1 MKRRALYLAAA
12 AAVLSTTWLTAQP
25 APPSIAPSISDD
37 FRLVEVA
44 SVSDAMEQLY
54 GQRAYMSHE
63 MRPVAPAKFAGPAV
77 TVLLK
82 REEHKEGAAASQGML
97 DAIDD
102 SPGGSVYVM
111 VLEGDGADFAGIG
124 GLMATA
130 MKYRGFAGAVIDASV
145 RDTPQIRK
153 LQFPVFSRG
162 VAPSTTI
169 NHYRVTGVNVPVTCA
184 GVRVN
189 PGDIVT
195 ADEDGVAV
203 VPRAKAAEV
212 LKKSQELDDT
222 EHRMIPFIEKF
233 RSIKE
238 AVRQFGRI

>member
-1 MKRRALYLAAA
+1 MKRAVFLVAAGA
-12 AAVLSTTWLTAQP
+12 TISAVWLMAQ
-25 APPSIAPSISDD
+25 APEVSMVDG
-37 FRLVEVA
+37 FRTVEVA

-54 GQRAYMSHE
+54 GQRGYMSHD
-63 MRPVAPAKFAGPAV
+63 MRPLSPTKFAGPAV
-77 TVLLK
+77 TVQLK
-82 REEHKEGAAASQGML
+82 KEEHKEGSPASQGML
-97 DAIDD
+97 DAIDN
-102 SPGGSVYVM
+102 SPAGSVYVM
-111 VLEGDGADFAGIG
+111 VLEDGLDYAGIG

-184 GVRVN
+184 GIRVN
-189 PGDIVT
+189 PGDIIT

-203 VPRAKAAEV
+203 VPIARAADV

-222 EHRMIPFIEKF
+222 EHRMLPFIEKF
-233 RSIKE
+233 RSIRE
-238 AVRQFGRI
+238 AVKQFGRI

>member
-1 MKRRALYLAAA
+1 MMKRTVILVVAAA
-12 AAVLSTTWLTAQP
+12 CATTVWVMAQP
-25 APPSIAPSISDD
+25 AEISAVDG
-37 FRLVEVA
+37 FRTVEVA

-54 GQRAYMSHE
+54 GQRGYMSHD
-63 MRPVAPAKFAGPAV
+63 MRPLSPTKFAGPAV
-77 TVLLK
+77 TVQLTK
-82 REEHKEGAAASQGML
+82 VEHKDGSAASQGML
-97 DAIDD
+97 DAIDS
-102 SPGGSVYVM
+102 SPAGSVYVM
-111 VLEGDGADFAGIG
+111 VVENGADYAGIG

-184 GVRVN
+184 GVRVQ
-189 PGDIVT
+189 PGDIIA
-195 ADEDGVAV
+195 ADEDGIAV
-203 VPRAKAAEV
+203 VPQAKAAEV
-212 LKKSQELDDT
+212 LKKSQELDDI
-222 EHRMIPFIEKF
+222 EHRMIPFIEKY

-238 AVRQFGRI
+238 AVKQFGRI

>member
-1 MKRRALYLAAA
+1 MKTVVRVLL
-12 AAVLSTTWLTAQP
+12 VLSVIALSGAAWLTAQP
-25 APPSIAPSISDD
+25 AGGDPVIDG
-37 FRLVEVA
+37 FRFVEVA

-54 GQRAYMSHE
+54 GQRAYMSHD
-63 MRPVAPAKFAGPAV
+63 MRPLSPTKFAGPAV
-77 TVLLK
+77 TVMLK
-82 REEHKEGAAASQGML
+82 KEEHKEGSAASQGML
-97 DAIDD
+97 DAIDA
-102 SPGGSVYVM
+102 SPAGAVYVM
-111 VLEGDGADFAGIG
+111 VLENGADYAGIG

-184 GVRVN
+184 GVQVN
-189 PGDIVT
+189 PGDVIA

-203 VPRAKAAEV
+203 IPRAKAAEV

-233 RSIKE
+233 KSIKE
-238 AVRQFGRI
+238 AVKQFGRI

>member
-1 MKRRALYLAAA
+1 MITRTIGSVMV
-12 AAVLSTTWLTAQP
+12 AAVASAAWLLAQP
-25 APPSIAPSISDD
+25 ADLTSVDG
-37 FRLVEVA
+37 FRMVEVA

-54 GQRAYMSHE
+54 QQRAYMSHD
-63 MRPVAPAKFAGPAV
+63 MRPLAPAKFAGPAI
-77 TVLLK
+77 TVQLTK
-82 REEHKEGAAASQGML
+82 EEHNQGSAASQGML

-102 SPGGSVYVM
+102 GAPGSVYVM
-111 VLEGDGADFAGIG
+111 VLDNGLDYAGIG

-130 MKYRGFAGAVIDASV
+130 LKYRGFAGAVIDASV

-162 VAPSTTI
+162 IAPSTTI

-189 PGDIVT
+189 PGDIVS
-195 ADEDGVAV
+195 ADEDGVVV

-222 EHRMIPFIEKF
+222 EHRMLPFIEKF
-233 RSIKE
+233 RSIRE
-238 AVRQFGRI
+238 AVKQFGRI

>member
-1 MKRRALYLAAA
+1 MKRAVFLVATAATIS
-12 AAVLSTTWLTAQP
+12 AVWLMAQ
-25 APPSIAPSISDD
+25 APEVSVVDG
-37 FRLVEVA
+37 FRTVEVA

-54 GQRAYMSHE
+54 GQRGYMSHD
-63 MRPVAPAKFAGPAV
+63 MRPLAPTKFAGPAV
-77 TVLLK
+77 TVQLK
-82 REEHKEGAAASQGML
+82 KEEHKEGSPASQGML
-97 DAIDD
+97 DAIDN
-102 SPGGSVYVM
+102 SPAGSVYVM
-111 VLEGDGADFAGIG
+111 VLEDGLDYAGIG

-189 PGDIVT
+189 PGDIIT

-203 VPRAKAAEV
+203 VPSGKATEV

-222 EHRMIPFIEKF
+222 EHRMLPFIEKF
-233 RSIKE
+233 RSIRE
-238 AVRQFGRI
+238 AVKQFGRI

>member
-1 MKRRALYLAAA
+1 MMTRTVTLVLAAA
-12 AAVLSTTWLTAQP
+12 CATTVWVMAQP
-25 APPSIAPSISDD
+25 AEMSLVDG
-37 FRLVEVA
+37 FRTVEVA

-54 GQRAYMSHE
+54 GQRRYMSHD
-63 MRPVAPAKFAGPAV
+63 MRPLSPTKFAGRAV

-82 REEHKEGAAASQGML
+82 KEEHKEGSAASQGML
-97 DAIDD
+97 DAIDG
-102 SPGGSVYVM
+102 SPAGSVYVM
-111 VLEGDGADFAGIG
+111 VLEDGVDFAGIG

-169 NHYRVTGVNVPVTCA
+169 NHFRVTGVNVAVTCA
-184 GVRVN
+184 GVRVE
-189 PGDIVT
+189 PGDIIA

-203 VPRAKAAEV
+203 VPQAKAAEV
-212 LKKSQELDDT
+212 LKKSQELDDI
-222 EHRMIPFIEKF
+222 EHRMLPFIEKY

-238 AVRQFGRI
+238 AVKQFGRI

>member
-1 MKRRALYLAAA
+1 MKRAVFLAVAGAA
-12 AAVLSTTWLTAQP
+12 ISAVWLIAQ
-25 APPSIAPSISDD
+25 APEVSLVDG
-37 FRLVEVA
+37 FRTVEVA

-54 GQRAYMSHE
+54 GQRGYMSHD
-63 MRPVAPAKFAGPAV
+63 MRPLAPTKFAGPAV
-77 TVLLK
+77 TVQLK
-82 REEHKEGAAASQGML
+82 KEEHKEGSAASQGML
-97 DAIDD
+97 DAIDNA
-102 SPGGSVYVM
+102 PAGSVYVM
-111 VLEGDGADFAGIG
+111 VLEDGLDYAGIG

-130 MKYRGFAGAVIDASV
+130 MKYRGLAGAVIDASV

-162 VAPSTTI
+162 IAPSTTI

-189 PGDIVT
+189 PGDIIT

-203 VPRAKAAEV
+203 IPMAKAPEV

-222 EHRMIPFIEKF
+222 EHRMLPFIEKF

-238 AVRQFGRI
+238 AVKQFGRI

>member
-1 MKRRALYLAAA
+1 MNRMLSALSLAALVT
-12 AAVLSTTWLTAQP
+12 AVWLRAQP
-25 APPSIAPSISDD
+25 AGNTQLAGDPLQEG
-37 FRLVEVA
+37 FRNVEVA

-63 MRPVAPAKFAGPAV
+63 IRPLSPTKFAGPAV

-82 REEHKEGAAASQGML
+82 KEEHKEGSAASAGML
-97 DAIDD
+97 DAID
-102 SPGGSVYVM
+102 SANAGAVYVM
-111 VLEGDGADFAGIG
+111 VLENGADYAGIG

-130 MKYRGFAGAVIDASV
+130 MKFRGLAGAVIDASV

-162 VAPSTTI
+162 VVPSTSI

-189 PGDIVT
+189 PGDIVV

-203 VPRAKAAEV
+203 VPRGHAPDV
-212 LKKSQELDDT
+212 LKKAQELDDT

-238 AVRQFGRI
+238 AVKQFGRI

>member
-1 MKRRALYLAAA
+1 MKTVVRLLVGISVIALSGAAWLA
-12 AAVLSTTWLTAQP
+12 AQP
-25 APPSIAPSISDD
+25 AGDPVIEG
-37 FRLVEVA
+37 FRFVEVA

-54 GQRAYMSHE
+54 GQRAYMSHD
-63 MRPVAPAKFAGPAV
+63 MRPLSPTKFAGSAV
-77 TVLLK
+77 TVMLK
-82 REEHKEGAAASQGML
+82 KEEHKEGAAASQGML
-97 DAIDD
+97 DAIDA
-102 SPGGSVYVM
+102 SPAGSVYVM
-111 VLEGDGADFAGIG
+111 VLENGADYAGIG

-184 GVRVN
+184 GVQVN
-189 PGDIVT
+189 PGDIIA

-203 VPRAKAAEV
+203 IPRAKAAEV

-233 RSIKE
+233 KSIKE
-238 AVRQFGRI
+238 AVKQFGRI

>member
-1 MKRRALYLAAA
+1 MKRRFSLAMAAA
-12 AAVLSTTWLTAQP
+12 FASTVWLVAQTADSTKHD
-25 APPSIAPSISDD
+25 SIAEG
-37 FRLVEVA
+37 FRMVEVA

-54 GQRAYMSHE
+54 GQRAYMSHD
-63 MRPVAPAKFAGPAV
+63 MRPLSPAKFAGPAV
-77 TVLLK
+77 TVQLK
-82 REEHKEGAAASQGML
+82 KEEHKEGSAASQGML
-97 DAIDD
+97 DAIDAA
-102 SPGGSVYVM
+102 PAGSVYVM
-111 VLEGDGADFAGIG
+111 VLENGEDYAGIG

-203 VPRAKAAEV
+203 VPQAKAAEV
-212 LKKSQELDDT
+212 LKKSQDLDDI

-238 AVRQFGRI
+238 AVKQFGRI

>member
-1 MKRRALYLAAA
+1 MKRALYLVVVGVA
-12 AAVLSTTWLTAQP
+12 LSTVWLVAQ
-25 APPSIAPSISDD
+25 SSSDSKND
-37 FRLVEVA
+37 SSLIDGFRMVEVA

-54 GQRAYMSHE
+54 GQRGYMSHD
-63 MRPVAPAKFAGPAV
+63 MRPLSPTKFAGPAV
-77 TVLLK
+77 TVMLK
-82 REEHKEGAAASQGML
+82 KEEHKEGAAASQGML
-97 DAIDD
+97 DAIDA
-102 SPGGSVYVM
+102 SPAGSVYVM
-111 VLEGDGADFAGIG
+111 VLENGADYAGIG

-184 GVRVN
+184 GVQVN
-189 PGDIVT
+189 PGDIVA

-203 VPRAKAAEV
+203 IPIARAAEV

-222 EHRMIPFIEKF
+222 EHRMIPFIEKYK
-233 RSIKE
+233 SIKE
-238 AVRQFGRI
+238 AVKQFGRI